1 MGANCTLYW
10 IKLPEH
16 TDIFS
21 QGYVGITKQLLS
33 KRFKE
38 HKCGKS
44 SIVSNAIA
52 KYPECQ
58 IVPILV
64 GSREYCLNIEFKLR
78 PTDHIGWNIVPGG
91 GAPPAFTKGHTPEAK
106 AKISAA
112 SIRTCQSEARIALA
126 LRRKGV
132 KRPPEFCKAMI
143 ESRKGIS
150 PWENSTANK
159 NIWAI
164 ADEVYAKHVETGFGN
179 INLEKLMGLPL
190 GSLAVIVKKF
200 KKLKWKP
207 LDDPE
212 WVKWASLYKEINKC

>member
-78 PTDHIGWNIVPGG
+78 PTD
-91 GAPPAFTKGHTPEAK
+91 
-106 AKISAA
+106 
-112 SIRTCQSEARIALA
+112 Q
-126 LRRKGV
+126 LR
-132 KRPPEFCKAMI
+132 
-143 ESRKGIS
+143 
-150 PWENSTANK
+150 
-159 NIWAI
+159 
-164 ADEVYAKHVETGFGN
+164 
-179 INLEKLMGLPL
+179 
-190 GSLAVIVKKF
+190 
-200 KKLKWKP
+200 
-207 LDDPE
+207 
-212 WVKWASLYKEINKC
+212 